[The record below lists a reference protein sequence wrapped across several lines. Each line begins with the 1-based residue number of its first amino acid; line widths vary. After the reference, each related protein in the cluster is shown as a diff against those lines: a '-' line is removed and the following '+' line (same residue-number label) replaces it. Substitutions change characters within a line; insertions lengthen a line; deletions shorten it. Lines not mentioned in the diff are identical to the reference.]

1 MNVFVF
7 KAVIFGDHVL
17 VVSTAFNAPAI
28 RIPVLEFAFRIFLG
42 GIFF

>member
-17 VVSTAFNAPAI
+17 VVSTAFNAPAF
-28 RIPVLEFAFRIFLG
+28 RIPVLEFAFRIFFL